1 MERNWLKEKF
11 NDNLFIK
18 TIPKEY
24 FIKKIKL
31 KQNPK
36 LRNNLNIFFNDS
48 KKYFNTFFDDKYI
61 IIGKKKI
68 KSEKL
73 KYHKTFSENITTKKI
88 KNRNF
93 LKRMTIKKNN
103 ELKESKDKY
112 NNSPNKS
119 KTKTEEKKKN
129 FRTFEESALKQGQR
143 FIDDKEVENI
153 FKLYKEVRKINKYKC
168 KKFLTLK
175 DLKDKKIN
183 NIYNLRKTTR
193 NFPNKFMSLK
203 GYYGKKILKSN
214 ENQKKIEASKNEDN
228 SISNKDMLISRD
240 NTSMNDNDN
249 YKTSSTI
256 FTGSI
261 KEELN
266 MKNNF
271 LPIPDYNEIKN
282 PNYKFK
288 TSNSKEIKDRN
299 KLIKRQNQYISEDID
314 KTIKNKFADVLY
326 LQESTFLSQKKNG
339 AFQSK
344 LNKYLSLKTKKPKN
358 ERLLLDNNS
367 YRPNL
372 EIKMKLN
379 NLQQKLYPEKVYD
392 WKKDLHSSENY
403 FLTYGK
409 LPVVE
414 IIRSPINNKKPY
426 SDRLF
431 FEKNKYLQK
440 NLPKSE
446 LKKITKD
453 YKNTE
458 KNYDALC
465 VKGINL
471 LKFEYDLFKKLKGR
485 KIINDFERLMSP
497 SSIKTRNFLTK
508 IDKNIFTQKTKSSFI
523 LSDSL

>member
-73 KYHKTFSENITTKKI
+73 KFHKTFSENITTKKI
-88 KNRNF
+88 KSRNF

-103 ELKESKDKY
+103 ELKKSKDIN

-193 NFPNKFMSLK
+193 NFPN
-203 GYYGKKILKSN
+203 
-214 ENQKKIEASKNEDN
+214 
-228 SISNKDMLISRD
+228 
-240 NTSMNDNDN
+240 
-249 YKTSSTI
+249 
-256 FTGSI
+256 
-261 KEELN
+261 
-266 MKNNF
+266 
-271 LPIPDYNEIKN
+271 
-282 PNYKFK
+282 
-288 TSNSKEIKDRN
+288 
-299 KLIKRQNQYISEDID
+299 
-314 KTIKNKFADVLY
+314 
-326 LQESTFLSQKKNG
+326 
-339 AFQSK
+339 
-344 LNKYLSLKTKKPKN
+344 
-358 ERLLLDNNS
+358 
-367 YRPNL
+367 
-372 EIKMKLN
+372 
-379 NLQQKLYPEKVYD
+379 
-392 WKKDLHSSENY
+392 
-403 FLTYGK
+403 
-409 LPVVE
+409 
-414 IIRSPINNKKPY
+414 
-426 SDRLF
+426 
-431 FEKNKYLQK
+431 
-440 NLPKSE
+440 
-446 LKKITKD
+446 
-453 YKNTE
+453 
-458 KNYDALC
+458 
-465 VKGINL
+465 
-471 LKFEYDLFKKLKGR
+471 
-485 KIINDFERLMSP
+485 
-497 SSIKTRNFLTK
+497 
-508 IDKNIFTQKTKSSFI
+508 
-523 LSDSL
+523 